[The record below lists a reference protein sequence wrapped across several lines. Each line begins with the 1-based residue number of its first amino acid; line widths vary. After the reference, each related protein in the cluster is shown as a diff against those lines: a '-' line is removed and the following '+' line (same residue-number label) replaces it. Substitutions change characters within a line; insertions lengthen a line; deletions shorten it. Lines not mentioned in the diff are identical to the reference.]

1 MSSATPAT
9 LAVVG
14 LFGRLLKPAL
24 NALAG
29 SVHMEEINVCVALR
43 FGGIEQIGG
52 AARARF
58 VGQTETRDDAL
69 YLL

>member
-1 MSSATPAT
+1 
-9 LAVVG
+9 
-14 LFGRLLKPAL
+14 
-24 NALAG
+24 
-29 SVHMEEINVCVALR
+29 MEEINVCVALR